1 MKGLW
6 LGIICALVVQVICLS
21 LVTVFT
27 NWDEEVRI
35 KLCCSLTVLPIIYDN
50 SVILMDRPRKQQKE
64 SSLLQV

>member
-27 NWDEEVRI
+27 NWDEEVRK
-35 KLCCSLTVLPIIYDN
+35 KLCCSLTVLPITNI
-50 SVILMDRPRKQQKE
+50 
-64 SSLLQV
+64 